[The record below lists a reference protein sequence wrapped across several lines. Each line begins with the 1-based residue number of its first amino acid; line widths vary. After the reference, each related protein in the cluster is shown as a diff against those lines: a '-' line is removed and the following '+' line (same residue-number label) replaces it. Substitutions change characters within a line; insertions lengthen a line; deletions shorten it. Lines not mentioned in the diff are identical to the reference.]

1 MLCLCKSLRVLST
14 SPWLQQRAM
23 PKRKQS
29 LAHHEINIHVVWRE
43 ENGSMKCKKKR
54 KKKSIRQYHWNFQW
68 QTTRFCTH
76 SEHILTKTV
85 REPHLAVRTRPPELY
100 SGVSKLMI
108 NIWLVNEPYLTFRK
122 GQP

>member
-43 ENGSMKCKKKR
+43 ENGSMKCIKKKHKIISLECR
-54 KKKSIRQYHWNFQW
+54 FQW
-68 QTTRFCTH
+68 QSTRFCTH
-76 SEHILTKTV
+76 CEHILTIAMK
-85 REPHLAVRTRPPELY
+85 EPHLAVRTRPPELY
-100 SGVSKLMI
+100 SRVSKLMI
-108 NIWLVNEPYLTFRK
+108 SMWLVNELYLTFRK
-122 GQP
+122 GQL